1 MTTYGTIEIIL
12 LRLSILATNNRGKT
26 LAEFETETRR
36 RIYEE
41 NKRREREAW
50 EKAWNQLNNY
60 PKRTEFPVLFSL
72 PCTQSHSPRAAFGGV
87 ISSTSA

>member
-41 NKRREREAW
+41 NKCREREAW
-50 EKAWNQLNNY
+50 EKAWNQLNN
-60 PKRTEFPVLFSL
+60 
-72 PCTQSHSPRAAFGGV
+72 
-87 ISSTSA
+87 

>member
-26 LAEFETETRR
+26 LAEFETEPRR

-50 EKAWNQLNNY
+50 EKAWNQLNN
-60 PKRTEFPVLFSL
+60 
-72 PCTQSHSPRAAFGGV
+72 
-87 ISSTSA
+87 

>member
-1 MTTYGTIEIIL
+1 MTNTALRAGNSNSRTI
-12 LRLSILATNNRGKT
+12 TFKGKKHGKT

-50 EKAWNQLNNY
+50 EKAWNQLNN
-60 PKRTEFPVLFSL
+60 
-72 PCTQSHSPRAAFGGV
+72 
-87 ISSTSA
+87 

>member
-41 NKRREREAW
+41 NKRRERETW
-50 EKAWNQLNNY
+50 EKAWNKLNN
-60 PKRTEFPVLFSL
+60 
-72 PCTQSHSPRAAFGGV
+72 
-87 ISSTSA
+87 